1 METTADHILLTI
13 GGMKNL
19 PYRGWEEKGV
29 VRISIIAD
37 QVLYQRSNLMVVFH
51 RSYCDL
57 TGILGVV
64 THTYTQKNYRTW
76 ITVVYY
82 NFNSF
87 LIRQDYKRACLMVQI
102 RYVMQSIFHLK
113 NQIPK
118 RYEELFGGFNDSS
131 NDFLHHVMTSK
142 SHPWLLLWHSKLFL
156 VCFNVLLL
164 IHSRFT
170 VMLFSYRSA
179 LFLARCSAFKLQVF
193 MTQKSRFYCIS

>member
-64 THTYTQKNYRTW
+64 THTYTQENYRTW
-76 ITVVYY
+76 ITVVCY

-87 LIRQDYKRACLMVQI
+87 LIR
-102 RYVMQSIFHLK
+102 
-113 NQIPK
+113 
-118 RYEELFGGFNDSS
+118 
-131 NDFLHHVMTSK
+131 
-142 SHPWLLLWHSKLFL
+142 
-156 VCFNVLLL
+156 
-164 IHSRFT
+164 
-170 VMLFSYRSA
+170 
-179 LFLARCSAFKLQVF
+179 
-193 MTQKSRFYCIS
+193 